1 VPKAAREFVIPGA
14 VKKVGLILEATT
26 NASSRRIYLTVVEQ
40 KDRSGHGVVTNQLK
54 EEFDGF
60 RKLKFSYS
68 KLKESNQL

>member
-1 VPKAAREFVIPGA
+1 
-14 VKKVGLILEATT
+14 
-26 NASSRRIYLTVVEQ
+26 VVEQ